1 MASDLPFTA
10 RGVESMLL
18 QQHFRCLGGR
28 TMKTTGIAAVISAAL
43 AFAFGPAL
51 AQAPTWSP
59 PAEKDRCPSKWGAG
73 DERGSGNHIKPASV
87 LKAVQLIKTGE
98 VIELAHV
105 LNEKMPLFG
114 TRRFDVH
121 IKRTFLNQPSN
132 RRGSNEE
139 LVISEIGQV
148 GTQLDGF
155 AHQSHEDSLYNCFKI
170 SEIATRTGF
179 TKLGIHQTGMFMGR
193 GVLIDVAAFK
203 GVDILPDA
211 YEITV
216 EDLEGAVKK
225 QTLTLQ
231 PGDAILINT
240 GWNKLWA
247 KDNARYNKSCPGIGI
262 KAAEWLIAKDPM
274 LLGSDNWPVEVA
286 PNPDP
291 LISLPV
297 HQIALVV
304 NGVHL
309 LENLKL
315 DDLAAKQV
323 YEFAFIMQPMKL
335 QGATGS
341 TVAPVAVR

>member
-1 MASDLPFTA
+1 M
-10 RGVESMLL
+10 
-18 QQHFRCLGGR
+18 
-28 TMKTTGIAAVISAAL
+28 
-43 AFAFGPAL
+43 
-51 AQAPTWSP
+51 
-59 PAEKDRCPSKWGAG
+59 
-73 DERGSGNHIKPASV
+73 
-87 LKAVQLIKTGE
+87 KTGE
-98 VIELAHV
+98 VIELAHI
-105 LNEKMPLFG
+105 LNDKMPLSG

-121 IKRTFLNQPSN
+121 VKRTFLNQPSN

-139 LVISEIGQV
+139 LVVSEIGQV

-179 TKLGIHQTGMFMGR
+179 SKLGIHQTGMFMGR
-193 GVLIDVAAFK
+193 GVLIDVAAYK
-203 GVDILPDA
+203 GVETLPNN

-216 EDLEGAVKK
+216 EDLEAAVKK
-225 QTLTLQ
+225 QNLALQ

-240 GWNKLWA
+240 GWNKLWG
-247 KDNARYNKSCPGIGI
+247 KDNARYNKSCPGIGV
-262 KAAEWLIAKDPM
+262 KAAQWLISKDPM

-315 DDLAAKQV
+315 DELAAKQV
-323 YEFAFIMQPMKL
+323 YRVASSCSPSSFKEAPARLSL
-335 QGATGS
+335 QLPSAKWKIRRTARMAVGEVVMSVRSRTPRFRS
-341 TVAPVAVR
+341 TWPAIGCRPISRKRPV

>member
-1 MASDLPFTA
+1 
-10 RGVESMLL
+10 
-18 QQHFRCLGGR
+18 
-28 TMKTTGIAAVISAAL
+28 MKPNTIGIAAILLAL
-43 AFAFGPAL
+43 ASAVGSAY
-51 AQAPTWSP
+51 AQTPTWSP
-59 PAEKDRCPSKWGAG
+59 PVEKDRCPSKWGAG
-73 DERGSGNHIKPASV
+73 DERGSGNHINRASV
-87 LKAVQLIKTGE
+87 MKAAQFIKTGE

-105 LNEKMPLFG
+105 LNDKIPLFG

-121 IKRTFLNQPSN
+121 IKRTFLNPQSN

-139 LVISEIGQV
+139 LVVSEIGQV

-170 SEIATRTGF
+170 SEIATRSGF
-179 TKLGIHQTGMFMGR
+179 SKLGIHQTGMFMGR
-193 GVLIDVAAFK
+193 GVLIDVAAYK
-203 GVDILPDA
+203 GVETLPDA

-216 EDLEGAVKK
+216 EDLEGALKK
-225 QTLTLQ
+225 QNLTLQ

-240 GWNKLWA
+240 GWHKLWG
-247 KDNARYNKSCPGIGI
+247 KDNARYNKSCPGIGV
-262 KAAEWLIAKDPM
+262 KSAQWLISKDPM

-291 LISLPV
+291 QISLPV

-309 LENLKL
+309 LENLNL
-315 DDLAAKQV
+315 NELAAKQV

-335 QGATGS
+335 YGATGS

>member
-1 MASDLPFTA
+1 MKPITIGVAAISLAITVAWGTAS
-10 RGVESMLL
+10 
-18 QQHFRCLGGR
+18 
-28 TMKTTGIAAVISAAL
+28 
-43 AFAFGPAL
+43 

-87 LKAVQLIKTGE
+87 MKAVQLIKTGE

-105 LNEKMPLFG
+105 LNDKMPLFG

-121 IKRTFLNQPSN
+121 IKRTFPNPQSN
-132 RRGSNEE
+132 HRGSNEE
-139 LVISEIGQV
+139 LVVSEIGQV

-170 SEIATRTGF
+170 SEIATRSGF
-179 TKLGIHQTGMFMGR
+179 SKLGIHQTGMFMGR
-193 GVLIDVAAFK
+193 GVLIDIAAYK
-203 GVDILPDA
+203 GVETLPDD

-216 EDLEGAVKK
+216 EDLEGALKK
-225 QTLTLQ
+225 QNIALQ

-240 GWNKLWA
+240 GWHKLWA
-247 KDNARYNKSCPGIGI
+247 KDNARYNKSCPGIGV
-262 KAAEWLIAKDPM
+262 KSAQWLIAKDPM

-291 LISLPV
+291 QISLPV

-309 LENLKL
+309 LENLNL
-315 DDLAAKQV
+315 NELTSKQV
-323 YEFAFIMQPMKL
+323 YEFAFIMRPMKL